1 MGLWTE
7 DDVRRQAAKF
17 NRSAASGQSS
27 TTKAQNEPDALK
39 SNPRALQGYSGAS
52 TIQDKQAR
60 KEHKFRAEPCIVT
73 ADFTVFTTADLQ
85 QLAYAQGRPDQANSK
100 TSLRVRALQLGISGD
115 WFGSLKEGRRW
126 IELSQFQKVGAIRGL
141 ERQPNFD
148 LFVTSPN
155 GQSVKIGF
163 FHADFRYV
171 TEDGQTIIEDTK
183 STATATEAYRLRK
196 RMVEAQYGISITET

>member
-1 MGLWTE
+1 MATGNWSQE
-7 DDVRRQAAKF
+7 DVNRINAERAARRMPLERPETALGTTNADK
-17 NRSAASGQSS
+17 S
-27 TTKAQNEPDALK
+27 TPYTPKPPK
-39 SNPRALQGYSGAS
+39 G
-52 TIQDKQAR
+52 
-60 KEHKFRAEPCIVT
+60 HKYRAEPCIVT
-73 ADFTVFTTADLQ
+73 ADLTLFSKEDIRKAICAKYYDRPLSESLEKPFTTIAKSGSLK
-85 QLAYAQGRPDQANSK
+85 DQA
-100 TSLRVRALQLGISGD
+100 AHAGIVGEH
-115 WFGSLKEGRRW
+115 FQSLKEGRRW
-126 IELSQFQKVGAIRGL
+126 VELSQFQKVGAIRGL